1 MVTRF
6 SPKKNWL
13 RDKRAKS
20 DYEDADETIDAAID
34 GEDKKPRNLLL
45 NTLEEIGCQCSADEN
60 DVIQVKYQGE
70 AFDFYANNESP
81 YINIVGSAW
90 TCIDMDDPDA
100 DLLKQA
106 VNEANFGSIITSI
119 YIYKT
124 NEEKHYIIVFCYTKI
139 VFIHD
144 IHDRKYYL
152 EAMLSAFFIAH
163 NTVKEEFNKLQQARE
178 ERLKKSLANNKY
190 QC

>member
-1 MVTRF
+1 MTRF

-20 DYEDADETIDAAID
+20 DYEDADEAIDAAID

-106 VNEANFGSIITSI
+106 VNEANFGSIICNSQDL
-119 YIYKT
+119 
-124 NEEKHYIIVFCYTKI
+124 F
-139 VFIHD
+139 
-144 IHDRKYYL
+144 
-152 EAMLSAFFIAH
+152 
-163 NTVKEEFNKLQQARE
+163 
-178 ERLKKSLANNKY
+178 
-190 QC
+190 